1 MIARIAT
8 TGLVFD
14 AATHTYTLD
23 GHAIPSVTQVL
34 SDNRLRA
41 DYRHVRPD
49 VLERARQIGHAAH
62 AAAHYSD
69 EGTLVESTVAPEVL
83 PFLAAWRA
91 FVEVRQVEMLELEQ
105 LFADPT
111 YRFAGTIDR
120 IARLDGADR
129 PVILDIKT
137 GEASGTN
144 YQTAAYG
151 HLAGLPLSTPRY
163 SVQLHPERAVPY
175 TVTPY
180 RATSDW
186 RIFRAALEL
195 THERAAHGRDWREAA

>member
-1 MIARIAT
+1 MIAVIAT
-8 TGLVFD
+8 DGLSFEAD
-14 AATHTYTLD
+14 THTYRLLD
-23 GHAIPSVTQVL
+23 DVVPSVTQIL

-41 DYRHVRPD
+41 DYRWVNPD

-83 PFLAAWRA
+83 PFLQAWRA
-91 FVEVRQVEMLELEQ
+91 FVEVRQVRMVKLEQ
-105 LFADPT
+105 LFADTT

-120 IARLDGADR
+120 IAFIDGVER

-137 GEASGTN
+137 GDSSGAN

-151 HLAGLPLSTPRY
+151 YLAGLPLSTPRF
-163 SVQLHPERAVPY
+163 SVQLHPERPIPY

-180 RATSDW
+180 RRTSDW

-195 THERAAHGRDWREAA
+195 THERAALGQHWREAA